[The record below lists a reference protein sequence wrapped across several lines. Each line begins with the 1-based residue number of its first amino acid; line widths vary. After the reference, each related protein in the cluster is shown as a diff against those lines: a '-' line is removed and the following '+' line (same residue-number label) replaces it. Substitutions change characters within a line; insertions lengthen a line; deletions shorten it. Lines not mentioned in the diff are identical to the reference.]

1 METETKVDK
10 VNYSPELT
18 AKVTELYAAG
28 KTVKE
33 IALEVNKP
41 ERSVR
46 GKLVALKLYKP
57 VVKAA
62 KTLADEGPSKKDLT
76 KVLESMGFSA
86 SAVKGLEGATKAAL
100 AEVIERTKAAA

>member
-1 METETKVDK
+1 METNKVDK

-33 IALEVNKP
+33 IALEVDKP

-57 VVKAA
+57 AEKVV
-62 KTLADEGPSKKDLT
+62 KTLADEGPSKKDLL
-76 KVLESMGFSA
+76 KVLENSGFPA
-86 SAVKGLEGATKAAL
+86 ELLKGLEGATKPAL
-100 AEVIERTKAAA
+100 AEVIERTKAVA